1 MGTRII
7 SKFSVKD
14 TDPFVRYHR
23 VQDIHILPGVAMLDA
38 VYKTFAARRIDPRS
52 ITLENVLFHEPV
64 VTNERV
70 DRKLSLTWDMQGA
83 HGRITVASVPWR
95 DNSQLSDRVT
105 THMTCSVLQQSP
117 FSLDSCALELPSDS
131 ANLDDCYEVTRR
143 IGIFHEGFMKCSG
156 RVGRLDSGHYLG
168 EIALGPEA
176 ARARDF
182 QLHPVFLDCSTIV
195 PLLAVREQLGGQG
208 LFIPI
213 AIERF
218 RATSLLGHT
227 KLRVLVEPF
236 EQQRTDAELVR
247 YRFGMFDS
255 RGQGLARVDNFTV
268 KRVRSLESIRD
279 LLTRTHSVTSVVPE
293 RPVRSTTAAPNDAIR
308 SLIGQLLGQL
318 GNFEYSA
325 KDDERPFFD
334 LGLSSAEL
342 LEAVETLET
351 RLQVTLY
358 PTTLFE
364 HPNVAALALHLRETY
379 PDACGRVDEAQ
390 TTAMPLRETTT
401 PVQRAET
408 LRPVASDAVKVSR
421 NENRPAPDSL
431 ISKIVSLVTARA
443 PDLHVTPATLERP
456 FFELGLDSNALLE
469 VADDLETQLQ
479 IRVYPTTLFEHPTIA
494 ALARHL
500 ESEFPDTCATLVEP
514 APVERDTPPSAPRQS
529 QVVMRPANVE
539 TEGPQPVVTLAPPS
553 SEAAQ
558 VFTPRWVPITR
569 EPHEIGRGKA
579 MLIEAAS
586 SELGQRLAERYGA
599 RAVFRGTAEEFETV
613 LASNPNFDE
622 VCLLNLDHGAAFG
635 VVQAL
640 RAAGRLVRGL
650 TLRSVTVGC
659 FQVHDEAVRL
669 DAPHGTWG
677 LLQTTSREYPEI
689 TVSGWDIQP
698 EDVNSALSDQI
709 LATTPTRTLR
719 ARRRD
724 RNYRRILA
732 PVAPARETAGI
743 APPGCGATF
752 VVVGGAGGVG
762 LEWVRHL
769 RTHYGARVAVIGRRD
784 ARDAIEAG
792 LASLPEFGQEVTYH
806 RADLNDRA
814 ALEGAFRAI
823 HTAFGSIHCVVHSA
837 MVLDDRRLSDMDT
850 ACFERVQA
858 PKVAGAQTLAKVAEE
873 FGAEHLLFFSA
884 AQAFV
889 GNLGQANYAAASTY
903 VDGLAS
909 ALRATSSLKVTVVN
923 WGYWGEVGAVAS
935 EHYQRLLARQGVFGM
950 TTKDA
955 LSRLDEVL
963 SSGVEQALI
972 MRGSEAVLSEM
983 HVEREFVITRPRTP
997 APSHPA
1003 LHSTAPDAP
1012 LAAEFETTRLAIDQ
1026 LAAAGLRRV
1035 TGVLAEL
1042 EIERRPLAAAHAR
1055 LVPVLRS
1062 LSHGY
1067 SATSEAE
1074 FVAEVDALASTNP
1087 TLTALVPL
1095 LRAAVLAYPD
1105 VLTGKKPAMVA
1116 LFPGG
1121 RNDLV
1126 RPVYADSNVSHYFN
1140 TVTASAVQQ
1149 LAQQSSHPLRILE
1162 VGAGTG
1168 ATTRAILD
1176 ALRSADSTCEYWYT
1190 ELWDALLADAR
1201 TRLGATYPELRFAC
1215 LDAGL
1220 DPATQGFVGG
1230 NYDVVVA
1237 TNVLHA
1243 TRDVRSSVRHLKKLL
1258 RPGGTL
1264 VVNESITTQTYST
1277 LTFGLLPGW
1286 WHAVD
1291 AEQRLPNSPLLDE
1304 QRWQNTLAD
1313 EGFVGERG
1321 LVAADAQGEVPGGQQ
1336 VFVAVSDGELRCPYV
1351 ASVEVAVRRIER
1363 TARPELPPALVGKL
1377 REFEPRTAPRPRRI
1391 ATYTDHRDNIWVF
1404 MNNAPANMFDDEFLA
1419 ELCATLQGI
1428 AVDVEQRG
1436 RVVYLSHF
1444 GEYFSLGGDRSE
1456 LVKNLSNPLA
1466 IEAFADK
1473 VRALFRTITS
1483 LNAIVVA
1490 VVNGTA
1496 QGGGMETLFATDLQ
1510 VVRNGVKLGLPEVR
1524 SGLIPGMGGLTQL
1537 QSVLGP
1543 ARTKRLVLLGEL
1555 VDATEALELGM
1566 VSHVADDP
1574 FTSALGIGDS
1584 LKHLEAALQMKRIL
1598 RPEVANRLCAD
1609 IDAWARYLGAH
1620 AGVIDARRI
1629 ENSRLL
1635 VSGRAAWG
1643 VRR

>member
-1 MGTRII
+1 MGTRIV

-38 VYKTFAARRIDPRS
+38 VYKTFAARRIDPGT
-52 ITLENVLFHEPV
+52 ITLENILFHEPV
-64 VTNERV
+64 VTNATV
-70 DRKLSLTWDMQGA
+70 DRKLTLTWDMQEAG
-83 HGRITVASVPWR
+83 GRITVSSVPWR
-95 DNSQLSDRVT
+95 NDAQLSDRVT
-105 THMTCSVLQQSP
+105 THMTCSVRQSP
-117 FSLDSCALELPSDS
+117 FSLDACALELPSD
-131 ANLDDCYEVTRR
+131 ATDLDACYDVTRR
-143 IGIFHEGFMKCSG
+143 IGIFHEGFMKCTG

-176 ARARDF
+176 ARARGF

-195 PLLAVREQLGGQG
+195 PLLAVRKQLGGQG

-255 RGQGLARVDNFTV
+255 RGHGLAQVENFTV
-268 KRVRSLESIRD
+268 KRVRSLESIRE
-279 LLTRTHSVTSVVPE
+279 LLTRSNAVIAVVPE
-293 RPVRSTTAAPNDAIR
+293 RPVRAETTEAKDAIR
-308 SLIGQLLGQL
+308 SLIGQILGQL

-325 KDDERPFFD
+325 SDDSKPFFE

-364 HPNVAALALHLRETY
+364 HPNVAALALHLRETH
-379 PDACGRVDEAQ
+379 PDACQRVEGAQ
-390 TTAMPLRETTT
+390 NTTT
-401 PVQRAET
+401 PVAHRETTAPARAQT
-408 LRPVASDAVKVSR
+408 PRPGGSTSVGASSDKSQPTP
-421 NENRPAPDSL
+421 ESL
-431 ISKIVSLVTARA
+431 TSKIVALVTARA
-443 PDLHVTPATLERP
+443 PDLQVTPAVLERP

-479 IRVYPTTLFEHPTIA
+479 IRVYPTTLFEHPTIS

-500 ESEFPDTCATLVEP
+500 EREFPEACAPPTQVAHVDE
-514 APVERDTPPSAPRQS
+514 DTPPSAPRQS
-529 QVVMRPANVE
+529 RVVMRPANVE
-539 TEGPQPVVTLAPPS
+539 TEVAPPTINLSPS

-558 VFTPRWVPITR
+558 VFTPRWVPVAR
-569 EPHEIGRGKA
+569 EPHETGRG
-579 MLIEAAS
+579 AALLVES
-586 SELGQRLAERYGA
+586 IPSELGQRLAERYGS
-599 RAVFRGTAEEFETV
+599 RAVFRATAAEFETL
-613 LASNPNFDE
+613 LASSPSFEE
-622 VCLLNLDHGAAFG
+622 VCLVNLDHNTAFR

-650 TLRSVTVGC
+650 NLRSVTVGC
-659 FQVHDEAVRL
+659 FQIHDEPVGM
-669 DAPHGTWG
+669 DAPHGVWG
-677 LLQTTSREYPEI
+677 LLLSTSREYPEV
-689 TVSGWDIQP
+689 TVSGWDLDP
-698 EDVNSALSDQI
+698 RELSTALSDQI

-719 ARRRD
+719 ARRRG
-724 RNYRRILA
+724 RSYRRILV

-769 RTHYGARVAVIGRRD
+769 RAHYGARVAVIGRRD
-784 ARDAIEAG
+784 ARSAIEAG

-806 RADLNDRA
+806 RADLVDEV
-814 ALEGAFRAI
+814 ALADVFRAI
-823 HTAFGSIHCVVHSA
+823 RTAFGSIHCVVHSA
-837 MVLDDRRLSDMDT
+837 MVLDDRRLSEMDA

-858 PKVAGAQTLAKVAEE
+858 PKVSGARTLAKVAEQ

-903 VDGLAS
+903 IDGLAS
-909 ALRATSSLKVTVVN
+909 ALRSTSPLKITTIN
-923 WGYWGEVGAVAS
+923 WGYWGEVGAVTS

-955 LSRLDEVL
+955 LTRLDEVL
-963 SSGVEQALI
+963 AGGVEQALI
-972 MRGSEAVLSEM
+972 MRGNEAVLAEM
-983 HVEREFVITRPRTP
+983 HVEREFVVMRPRAATQSRP
-997 APSHPA
+997 T
-1003 LHSTAPDAP
+1003 LGSTALDAQV
-1012 LAAEFETTRLAIDQ
+1012 AAEFENTRLGVDR
-1026 LAAAGLRRV
+1026 LVAAGLRRV
-1035 TGVLAEL
+1035 AGVLG
-1042 EIERRPLAAAHAR
+1042 EIDVERRPLASAHAR
-1055 LVPVLRS
+1055 LLPVLRS
-1062 LSHGY
+1062 LSHGQPR
-1067 SATSEAE
+1067 TSEAE
-1074 FVAEVDALASTNP
+1074 FVAEVNELASSQP
-1087 TLTALVPL
+1087 TLTALIPL
-1095 LRAAVLAYPD
+1095 LQAAILAYPD
-1105 VLTGKKPAMVA
+1105 VLTGRKPAMAA

-1126 RPVYADSNVSHYFN
+1126 RPVYADSSVSHYFN
-1140 TVTASAVQQ
+1140 AVAASTVQQ
-1149 LAQQSSHPLRILE
+1149 LAQSTGHTLRILE

-1176 ALRSADSTCEYWYT
+1176 ALRSAGSACEYWYT
-1190 ELWDALLADAR
+1190 ELWDALLTDAR

-1220 DPATQGFVGG
+1220 DPATQGFAGG

-1243 TRDVRSSVRHLKKLL
+1243 TRDVHASVRHLKKLL

-1304 QRWQNTLAD
+1304 QRWLDTLAD
-1313 EGFVGERG
+1313 EGFVGGFG
-1321 LVAADAQGEVPGGQQ
+1321 LVPTDANGAVPGGQQ
-1336 VFVAVSDGELRCPYV
+1336 VFVATSDGEIRTPHV
-1351 ASVEVAVRRIER
+1351 APVEVAPRRTER
-1363 TARPELPPALVGKL
+1363 AARTELPPALVGKL
-1377 REFEPRTAPRPRRI
+1377 REFEPRTAPRARRI
-1391 ATYTDHRDNIWVF
+1391 ATYTDHRDNVWVF
-1404 MNNAPANMFDDEFLA
+1404 MNNPPANMFDDEFLA

-1428 AVDVEQRG
+1428 AAEVEQRG

-1456 LVKNLSNPLA
+1456 LIKNLSNPLA

-1496 QGGGMETLFATDLQ
+1496 QGGGLETLFATDLQ

-1555 VDATEALELGM
+1555 IDASEALELGI

-1574 FTSALGIGDS
+1574 FTSALGIGES
-1584 LKHLEAALQMKRIL
+1584 IKHLEAALQMKRIL
-1598 RPEVANRLCAD
+1598 RPEAANRLCAD
-1609 IDAWARYLGAH
+1609 IDEWVRYLGAH

-1635 VSGRAAWG
+1635 VSGRAALG